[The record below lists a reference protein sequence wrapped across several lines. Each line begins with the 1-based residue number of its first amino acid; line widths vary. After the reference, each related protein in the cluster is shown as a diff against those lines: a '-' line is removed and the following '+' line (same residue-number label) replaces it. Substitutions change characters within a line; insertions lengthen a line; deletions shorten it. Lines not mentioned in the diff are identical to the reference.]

1 MATRSTSTLWRTQNF
16 LRRTAAIER
25 LIAQSGVS
33 SGDAVYDIGAG
44 TGVLSALLA
53 RRAGRVI
60 AIERDEELCRG
71 LRRRFAGWPNVTVR
85 CADFLEDSLPRTPYK
100 VFANP
105 PFDITAAIVTKL
117 TSADVLPDDVF
128 LALQREAADRYRGRP
143 HETLVS
149 LLLQPYFTAAVI
161 HRFGR
166 QDFLP
171 APTVDVVMLRLRKRG
186 PPLLQPGDRR
196 VYRDFVVANFTAWR
210 PSIAA
215 ALARTLG
222 ERVAHRLLHEAQ
234 LDPRQRPSEVSFAD
248 WLRLFD
254 HFSRLPIA
262 LRLRVAGAADRL
274 SRQQRRLRKRH
285 RTRVP
290 RDDLMEAERVGR
302 DAPRCLRVR
311 VHPRGARRARRQ
323 SRLVD
328 LRSWL
333 RRRTPSV
340 G

>member
-1 MATRSTSTLWRTQNF
+1 MAARSTSTLWRTQNF
-16 LRRTAAIER
+16 LWRTTAIER
-25 LIAQSGVS
+25 LIARSGLS
-33 SGDAVYDIGAG
+33 SGDVVYDIGAG
-44 TGVLSALLA
+44 TGVLTALLA
-53 RRAGRVI
+53 RRGGRVI

-71 LRRRFAGWPNVTVR
+71 LRRRFAGWPNVSVR
-85 CADFLEDSLPRTPYK
+85 CADFLQHSLPRTPYK

-105 PFDITAAIVTKL
+105 PFDVTAAIVTKL
-117 TSADVLPDDVF
+117 TRADVLPEDVF

-143 HETLVS
+143 QETLVS
-149 LLLQPYFTAAVI
+149 LLLQPYFTAAVV

-166 QDFLP
+166 QDFVP

-186 PPLLQPGDRR
+186 PPLLSPADRR

-222 ERVAHRLLHEAQ
+222 VRVAHRLLLDAR
-234 LDPRQRPSEVSFAD
+234 LDPRRRPSEVSFGE

-262 LRLRVAGAADRL
+262 VRGRVAGAGDRL
-274 SRQQRRLRKRH
+274 ARQQRRLRKRH

-290 RDDLMEAERVGR
+290 RDDLIA
-302 DAPRCLRVR
+302 
-311 VHPRGARRARRQ
+311 
-323 SRLVD
+323 S
-328 LRSWL
+328 L
-333 RRRTPSV
+333 RRLSCARPSY
-340 G
+340 

>member
-1 MATRSTSTLWRTQNF
+1 MAARSTSTLWRTQNF
-16 LRRTAAIER
+16 LRRTTAIER
-25 LIAQSGVS
+25 LIARSGLS
-33 SGDAVYDIGAG
+33 SGDVVYDIGAG
-44 TGVLSALLA
+44 TGVLTALLA
-53 RRAGRVI
+53 RRGGRVI

-71 LRRRFAGWPNVTVR
+71 LRRRFAGWPNVSVR
-85 CADFLEDSLPRTPYK
+85 CADFLQHSLPRTPYK

-105 PFDITAAIVTKL
+105 PFDVTAAIVTKL
-117 TSADVLPDDVF
+117 TRADVLPEDVF

-143 HETLVS
+143 QETLVS
-149 LLLQPYFTAAVI
+149 LLLQPYFTAAVV

-166 QDFLP
+166 QDFVP

-186 PPLLQPGDRR
+186 PPLLSPADRR

-222 ERVAHRLLHEAQ
+222 VRVAHRLLLDAR
-234 LDPRQRPSEVSFAD
+234 LDPRRRPSEVSFGE

-262 LRLRVAGAADRL
+262 VRGRVAGAGDRL
-274 SRQQRRLRKRH
+274 ARQQRRLRKRH

-290 RDDLMEAERVGR
+290 RDDLIA
-302 DAPRCLRVR
+302 
-311 VHPRGARRARRQ
+311 
-323 SRLVD
+323 S
-328 LRSWL
+328 L
-333 RRRTPSV
+333 RRLSCARPSY
-340 G
+340 

>member
-1 MATRSTSTLWRTQNF
+1 MAARSTSTLWRTQNF
-16 LRRTAAIER
+16 LRRTTAIER
-25 LIAQSGVS
+25 LIARSGLS
-33 SGDAVYDIGAG
+33 SGDVVYDIGAG
-44 TGVLSALLA
+44 TGVLTALLA
-53 RRAGRVI
+53 RRGGRVI

-71 LRRRFAGWPNVTVR
+71 LRRRFAGWPNVSVR
-85 CADFLEDSLPRTPYK
+85 CADFLQHSLPRTPYK

-105 PFDITAAIVTKL
+105 PFDVTAAIVTKL
-117 TSADVLPDDVF
+117 TRADVLPEDVF

-143 HETLVS
+143 QETLVS
-149 LLLQPYFTAAVI
+149 LLLQPYFTATVV

-166 QDFLP
+166 QDFVP

-186 PPLLQPGDRR
+186 PPLLSPADRR

-222 ERVAHRLLHEAQ
+222 VRVAHRLLLDAR
-234 LDPRQRPSEVSFAD
+234 LDPRRRPSEVSFGE

-262 LRLRVAGAADRL
+262 VRGRVAGAGDRL
-274 SRQQRRLRKRH
+274 ARQQRRLRKRH

-290 RDDLMEAERVGR
+290 RDDLIA
-302 DAPRCLRVR
+302 
-311 VHPRGARRARRQ
+311 
-323 SRLVD
+323 S
-328 LRSWL
+328 L
-333 RRRTPSV
+333 RRLSCARPSY
-340 G
+340 

>member
-1 MATRSTSTLWRTQNF
+1 MAARSTSTLWRTQNF
-16 LRRTAAIER
+16 LRRTTAIER
-25 LIAQSGVS
+25 LIARSGLS
-33 SGDAVYDIGAG
+33 SGDVVYDIGAG
-44 TGVLSALLA
+44 TGVLTALLA
-53 RRAGRVI
+53 RRGGRVI

-71 LRRRFAGWPNVTVR
+71 LRRRFAGWPNVSVH
-85 CADFLEDSLPRTPYK
+85 CADFLQHSLPRTPYK

-105 PFDITAAIVTKL
+105 PFDVTAAIVTKL
-117 TSADVLPDDVF
+117 TRADVLPEDVF

-143 HETLVS
+143 QETLVS
-149 LLLQPYFTAAVI
+149 LLLQPYFTATVV

-166 QDFLP
+166 QDFVP

-186 PPLLQPGDRR
+186 PPLLSPADRR

-222 ERVAHRLLHEAQ
+222 VRVAHRLLLDAR
-234 LDPRQRPSEVSFAD
+234 LDPRRRPSEVSFGE

-262 LRLRVAGAADRL
+262 VRGRVAGAGDRL
-274 SRQQRRLRKRH
+274 ARQQRRLRKRH

-290 RDDLMEAERVGR
+290 RDDLIA
-302 DAPRCLRVR
+302 
-311 VHPRGARRARRQ
+311 
-323 SRLVD
+323 S
-328 LRSWL
+328 L
-333 RRRTPSV
+333 RRLSCARPSY
-340 G
+340 